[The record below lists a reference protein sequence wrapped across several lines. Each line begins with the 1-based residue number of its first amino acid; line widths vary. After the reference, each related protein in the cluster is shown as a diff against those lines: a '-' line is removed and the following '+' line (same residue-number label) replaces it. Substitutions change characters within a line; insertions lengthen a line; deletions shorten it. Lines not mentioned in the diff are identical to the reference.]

1 MKIRFS
7 ESTGRMVQGATDGS
21 VSDGWI
27 GEQGGLTSTG
37 GWIGEQGGLTS
48 TGGWNGEE
56 DRLQMEI
63 PPRVGEIKKTRVKGG
78 SFLCGNIHDEDGR
91 KEQGSA

>member
-21 VSDGWI
+21 VSGGRI
-27 GEQGGLTSTG
+27 GEQGGLTSTDG
-37 GWIGEQGGLTS
+37 R
-48 TGGWNGEE
+48 NGEE
-56 DRLQMEI
+56 NRHQMEI

-78 SFLCGNIHDEDGR
+78 SFLFGNIHDEDGR
-91 KEQGSA
+91 KDRGSA

>member
-1 MKIRFS
+1 
-7 ESTGRMVQGATDGS
+7 MVQGAADGS
-21 VSDGWI
+21 VSD
-27 GEQGGLTSTG
+27 

-78 SFLCGNIHDEDGR
+78 SFLFGNIHDEDGR
-91 KEQGSA
+91 KERGAA

>member
-21 VSDGWI
+21 VS
-27 GEQGGLTSTG
+27 G

-48 TGGWNGEE
+48 TGGRNGEE

-63 PPRVGEIKKTRVKGG
+63 PPRVGEIKKNEGEGWVFPFWKYP
-78 SFLCGNIHDEDGR
+78 
-91 KEQGSA
+91 